1 MGGICRPQT
10 GWQRCSEILP
20 SASLDGG
27 LVNHLRAGAA
37 NARESRG
44 CVRMPHD
51 SRGFDK
57 ITASLQKTPRIVAKL
72 PIQRCPNESC
82 PQTPPK
88 ERQTFC
94 KIWLYIKQ
102 SWCESVLMRQREK
115 KKKKKAAHST
125 LEGKKQQQQS
135 QNSETAAGTRNYPN
149 QLLLETA
156 RGGSL
161 VSHVF
166 FRCRQQGVLRCSR
179 QNLEQLSGVLNGREG
194 GRKSGWIR
202 LEALAPFP

>member
-44 CVRMPHD
+44 CVRTPQH

-115 KKKKKAAHST
+115 KKSRSQHTKGEKNNNKART
-125 LEGKKQQQQS
+125 VKQWQGPGTTQTS
-135 QNSETAAGTRNYPN
+135 CCWKLPGEVLLSATFSSGAGNK
-149 QLLLETA
+149 E
-156 RGGSL
+156 S
-161 VSHVF
+161 
-166 FRCRQQGVLRCSR
+166 
-179 QNLEQLSGVLNGREG
+179 SGAVGRIWSSSAE
-194 GRKSGWIR
+194 
-202 LEALAPFP
+202 F